1 MKQRGNRIEYIGKH
15 GCDDITNGKT
25 RQAYKRAA
33 ETFADWFS
41 EVKGIKYHGQ
51 MGKAGYGDFRAAL
64 DDFAADL
71 VSGAYCKANGSH
83 YSPATIS
90 LYVKG
95 ACHAFGVNFKT
106 LNTRLP
112 KRSADAIIKGRDRSA
127 NPQGRREEQDPKYER
142 FILLSNVTGAR
153 RSELARIRGRNLVTD
168 ESGHLCIEIE
178 KGKGGKHQLQRV
190 MPWEQSAVKE
200 LFNGIR
206 PKDFVL
212 TRAETSNKIDVHYI
226 RAKRSQ
232 ICYDYYLAQI
242 EAGGADRIRSELL
255 ARWAADH
262 VKGDTTKDRAAL
274 GRFRKEL
281 RNGSPYKLRGANRR
295 TAEAN
300 GRPTEYNRLAMM
312 AVSVFCLS
320 HWRLDV
326 TSVNYL
332 SR

>member
-1 MKQRGNRIEYIGKH
+1 MYPIP
-15 GCDDITNGKT
+15 
-25 RQAYKRAA
+25 A
-33 ETFADWFS
+33 
-41 EVKGIKYHGQ
+41 
-51 MGKAGYGDFRAAL
+51 
-64 DDFAADL
+64 
-71 VSGAYCKANGSH
+71 VSGIPRTH
-83 YSPATIS
+83 
-90 LYVKG
+90 LYPR
-95 ACHAFGVNFKT
+95 KT
-106 LNTRLP
+106 LP
-112 KRSADAIIKGRDRSA
+112 KRTADAIIKGRDRSA
-127 NPQGRREEQDPKYER
+127 NPQGRREEQDQKYER
-142 FILLSNVTGAR
+142 FVLLSNVTGAR

-190 MPWEQSAVKE
+190 MPWEQSAVRE
-200 LFNGIR
+200 LFAGVR

-212 TRAETSNKIDVHYI
+212 SKAETRNKIDVHYR

-232 ICYDYYLAQI
+232 ICYDYYFQQI
-242 EAGGADRIRSELL
+242 EAGGADRIRTELL
-255 ARWAADH
+255 TRWAADH
-262 VKGDTTKDRAAL
+262 VKGDAAKDAAAL
-274 GRFRKEL
+274 KRFRGEL
-281 RNGSPYKLRGANRR
+281 DCSRPYKLRGANKR